1 MPATPIP
8 ATLDLTAWTA
18 TLLGLYI
25 ACAGV
30 GALRNPA
37 AWHEMIAEIARS
49 PALQLLAGL
58 AELLV
63 GGLVYLANPWLP
75 ADILSC
81 LLKAVGGL
89 MVAEA
94 LVVAGLCDIYAQ
106 FMLRTLNHMHRAWS
120 VAIMATGIALATA
133 GMLRFG

>member
-1 MPATPIP
+1 MPITP
-8 ATLDLTAWTA
+8 DLTAWTA

-37 AWHEMIAEIARS
+37 AWHTMIAEISRS

-58 AELLV
+58 LELLV
-63 GGLVYLANPWLP
+63 GALVYLANPWIP
-75 ADILSC
+75 ADLLSC
-81 LLKAVGGL
+81 ILKAIGGL
-89 MVAEA
+89 MLIEA

-106 FMLRTLNHMHRAWS
+106 FMLRTLDHMHRAWS
-120 VAIMATGIALATA
+120 AVIMASGLALAAA